1 MSTHI
6 AKLRLKNF
14 KSFKKAI
21 IPFNKGFTAIAGSNG
36 SGKSNILD
44 AIMFGLGITSLKRLR
59 ASRLTDLVNNDA
71 SEDYAVVELELQG
84 DKENYVLSRT
94 IDKKG
99 VGVYRLNEKRSTLN
113 EIASLLVELGIRAD
127 GHNIVVQ
134 GDITRI
140 IEMNPVQRRE
150 IIDDLAGIREFEEK
164 KNEALKE
171 LDKVDTK
178 IKEVNIVIKERGAYL
193 EELTKEREKALEFTK
208 LEKEKKESKA
218 TILKKEMDK
227 IKLSQTEFNKKIEA
241 LQKQR
246 EILTERKN
254 QLIVQKQSLK
264 KNIEEL
270 NQKIIDA
277 SEKTFS
283 GLGIQAEETKTQKKL
298 LEEKI
303 NSKKDLIHRLSA
315 RKQSVEEKVAELV
328 SENTNH
334 QDLLKEK
341 QKEEKILVEKI
352 KQKNEAIKKQGL
364 SPEITK
370 TVKQKQFEI
379 KELRESLHA
388 ENEKMHEVK
397 QEVHGLENNVN
408 TLEMVLS
415 ELLNDAKIKK
425 VKEKTIE
432 MLELKQQL
440 AKEHNKLIE
449 LSDFI
454 ETAMKKSA
462 DYDTVL
468 KKITEIKNLRQ
479 EINKKISEV
488 HELLLELGQEEKQ
501 KQLIEQQKLSMK
513 SIETKTK
520 ALNELMQKL
529 SAKTKNLAEKE
540 AEFNAL
546 SEIIEKNSSL
556 LQELNDLKNSGLKID
571 LEISSLKVNL
581 EAFDDRTTELNKELN
596 ELDSEIIS
604 SKQRIESDES
614 EIKHLDKK
622 LKDLELEIEKANKG
636 TQSLKDDK
644 VNKDEK
650 LFESE
655 DKIQKL
661 EEKFRETEKQEN
673 EMNIEQS
680 KNEVR
685 FADLNEEYKN
695 FEGIKILEEDNL
707 SKLKTR
713 IEEIEKLVVKMGA
726 INMRALESFG
736 EFEKEMHEIKS
747 KADKLEQER
756 LAVLEMIEKIEDKR
770 TKVFMECFEQISGNF
785 NRMYSAL
792 AEGEGK
798 LSISN
803 PENVLESGLMIEA
816 KHKLDKLK
824 NIDSMSGGEK
834 TLTAL
839 AFLFAIQLYQ
849 PAPFYIFD
857 EADAALDKENSVKLA
872 RMIAEVSKT
881 SQFIAIT
888 HNDSVIREAD
898 QLVGVTL
905 NKDKSSVIGLKL
917 KEEIIAQA

>member
-1 MSTHI
+1 MTAHI

-59 ASRLTDLVNNDA
+59 ASKLTDLVNNEA
-71 SEDYAVVELELQG
+71 QEDYAVVELELQG
-84 DKENYVLSRT
+84 DKESYVVSRT

-113 EIASLLVELGIRAD
+113 EVASLLVELGIRAD
-127 GHNIVVQ
+127 GYNIVVQ

-140 IEMNPVQRRE
+140 IEMNAIGRRE
-150 IIDDLAGIREFEEK
+150 IIDELAGIREFEEK

-227 IKLSQTEFNKKIEA
+227 IKLSQNESGKKIEA
-241 LQKQR
+241 LQKSR
-246 EILTERKN
+246 EAITERKN

-264 KNIEEL
+264 KSIEEL
-270 NQKIIDA
+270 NQKIIEA

-315 RKQSVEEKVAELV
+315 RKENVQEKIAQLV
-328 SENTNH
+328 SEHEN
-334 QDLLKEK
+334 QEALLKEK
-341 QKEEKILVEKI
+341 QKEEKLLAEKI
-352 KQKNEAIKKQGL
+352 KQKHELIKKQGL

-370 TVKQKQFEI
+370 TVKQKQFEV
-379 KELRESLHA
+379 KELREALHN

-397 QEVHGLENNVN
+397 KELHGLENNVK
-408 TLEMVLS
+408 TLEMVLN
-415 ELLNDAKIKK
+415 ELLNDARISKIKNK
-425 VKEKTIE
+425 ISE
-432 MLELKQQL
+432 MQELKQNL
-440 AKEHNKLIE
+440 NKEHNKLIE

-454 ETAMKKSA
+454 ETAVKKSA
-462 DYDTVL
+462 DYDTIL
-468 KKITEIKNLRQ
+468 KKINEIKNLRQ
-479 EINKKISEV
+479 EINKKVIEV

-501 KQLIEQQKLSMK
+501 KQLLQQQKASMNA
-513 SIETKTK
+513 IETKTK
-520 ALNELMQKL
+520 TLNEFLQKL
-529 SAKTKNLAEKE
+529 AAKNKSLAEKE
-540 AEFNAL
+540 TEFNAL
-546 SEIIEKNSSL
+546 NEIIEKNSAL
-556 LQELNDLKNSGLKID
+556 LQELNDLKNSALKID
-571 LEISSLKVNL
+571 LESSALKVNL
-581 EAFDDRTTELNKELN
+581 EAFDDRTAELNKELN
-596 ELDSEIIS
+596 ELESEIS
-604 SKQRIESDES
+604 SSDARIETDEV

-622 LKDLELEIEKANKG
+622 LKELELEIEKANKG
-636 TQSLKDDK
+636 TQTLKDDK
-644 VNKDEK
+644 TNKEQK

-655 DKIQKL
+655 EKIQKI
-661 EEKFRETEKQEN
+661 EEKFHDSEKEEN
-673 EMNIEQS
+673 ELNIEQS

-685 FADLNEEYKN
+685 FNDLNEE
-695 FEGIKILEEDNL
+695 FAQFAGIKILEEDNL
-707 SKLKTR
+707 NKLKNR
-713 IEEIEKLVVKMGA
+713 IEEIEKLIAKMGA

-736 EFEKEMHEIKS
+736 EFEKEMQDIKS

-770 TKVFMECFEQISGNF
+770 TRVFMDCFEQVSANF
-785 NRMYSAL
+785 NKMYSTL
-792 AEGEGK
+792 AEGEGR
-798 LSISN
+798 LSLSN
-803 PENVLESGLMIEA
+803 PENVLESGLLIEA

-872 RMIAEVSKT
+872 RMIVEVSKK

-898 QLVGVTL
+898 QLIGVTL

-917 KEEIIAQA
+917 KEELAANA